1 MSQLE
6 FKYGDKI
13 VQDFVG
19 LFERNQLNLNP
30 GFQRDSVWLKP
41 DRERLIQSIFQNY
54 PIPSVFLYKRVSN
67 GDLVYD
73 VIDGKQ
79 RLETILMFQGVG
91 KFSGKRFS
99 ISATINSDEDEKINS
114 DEDERWDWSKIQ
126 LKGHKH
132 KMMGY
137 RIPIVE
143 IEGDISDIISLFI
156 KINSTGKK
164 LTGAEIRSAK
174 YCDSK
179 FLKKA
184 EDLAK
189 TNKKYLSVILTTG
202 QISRKKDVELVCELL
217 ASVCNGVLVDKKKA
231 IDNIIRGNAVD
242 GRSLEKFAR
251 QFTRIL
257 NLVKA
262 MFPEIAETRF
272 KNTADFYSLFMLV
285 NEMDLQ
291 RNVLNDKKRNKQAQE
306 LLIAFSNGVD
316 QVQEQVRKAEGTTP
330 EQSLFKDYL
339 LTVKGDTDSLST
351 RKRRADILR
360 QILGGLFE
368 QKDTQRNFTIE
379 QRRIIW
385 HSDEI
390 KKCKGEKC
398 GGEQLSWENFTID
411 HTLSYARGG
420 RTSISNADLMCQ
432 KCNSSKGIR

>member
-1 MSQLE
+1 
-6 FKYGDKI
+6 
-13 VQDFVG
+13 
-19 LFERNQLNLNP
+19 LN
-30 GFQRDSVWLKP
+30 SV
-41 DRERLIQSIFQNY
+41 
-54 PIPSVFLYKRVSN
+54 
-67 GDLVYD
+67 
-73 VIDGKQ
+73 
-79 RLETILMFQGVG
+79 
-91 KFSGKRFS
+91 
-99 ISATINSDEDEKINS
+99 
-114 DEDERWDWSKIQ
+114 
-126 LKGHKH
+126 
-132 KMMGY
+132 
-137 RIPIVE
+137 
-143 IEGDISDIISLFI
+143 
-156 KINSTGKK
+156 
-164 LTGAEIRSAK
+164 
-174 YCDSK
+174 
-179 FLKKA
+179 
-184 EDLAK
+184 
-189 TNKKYLSVILTTG
+189 
-202 QISRKKDVELVCELL
+202 KD
-217 ASVCNGVLVDKKKA
+217 
-231 IDNIIRGNAVD
+231 
-242 GRSLEKFAR
+242 
-251 QFTRIL
+251 
-257 NLVKA
+257 

-285 NEMDLQ
+285 NEMVLQ
-291 RNVLNDKKRNKQAQE
+291 RNVLNDKKRNKQAQK

-316 QVQEQVRKAEGTTP
+316 QVQEQVRKVEGTTP